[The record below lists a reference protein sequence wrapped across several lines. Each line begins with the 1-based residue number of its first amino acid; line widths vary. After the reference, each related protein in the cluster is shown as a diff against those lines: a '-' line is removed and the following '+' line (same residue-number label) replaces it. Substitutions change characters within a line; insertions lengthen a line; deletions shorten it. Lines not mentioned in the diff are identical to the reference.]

1 MRARLGLWANIV
13 LLLVAVACVAWLSTR
28 WGFVCD
34 WSAGARASLAPAS
47 RGLLAQLP
55 GEIKVTSYAKPDSGL
70 RPTVAAFIA
79 RYQRFKPDMTLAFV
93 DPDADPAATREAGIQ
108 VNGELTITWH
118 DHTLHLTELSDS
130 QFANTLARLARG
142 GERMVAFVTGDGER
156 NAAGKANADLGQFMA
171 ALEQRGLRA
180 LPLNFAQ
187 VGQVP
192 QNTDLVVLASPL
204 ATVGTGAVH
213 ALLDYLARGGNL
225 LWLTEPDPRDLG
237 LKPLARALDIQVLPG
252 MLVDGGGAALGLKD
266 PRVVAVGTYPQ
277 HAITDGFALT
287 TVFPQVAPLAKVA
300 AQGWDIRPILSSGPQ
315 SWNELEP
322 IDNQN
327 QSTIQYDA
335 DAGELKGPLDF
346 GFALTR
352 LSPSP
357 DKREQ
362 RVVVIGDGDFLSN
375 SFLGNAGNAALGR
388 RIFNWLLGDDK
399 LVTLPPRPAPD
410 RHLDL
415 SQTGLTV
422 LAFGLLL
429 VLPLLLLLLTAVM
442 AWRRRRR

>member
-1 MRARLGLWANIV
+1 
-13 LLLVAVACVAWLSTR
+13 
-28 WGFVCD
+28 
-34 WSAGARASLAPAS
+34 SLAPAS

>member
-1 MRARLGLWANIV
+1 MRARLGFWANIV
-13 LLLVAVACVAWLSTR
+13 LLLVAVACGAWLSTR
-28 WGFVCD
+28 WGFVSD
-34 WSAGARASLAPAS
+34 WSAGARASLDPAS
-47 RGLLAQLP
+47 RDLLAQLP

-79 RYQRFKPDMTLAFV
+79 RYQRFKPDISLHFV
-93 DPDADPAATREAGIQ
+93 DPDADPAATRAAGIQ
-108 VNGELTITWH
+108 VNGELTIAWH

-204 ATVGTGAVH
+204 ASVGSGAVQ
-213 ALLDYLARGGNL
+213 ALLDYVARGGNL
-225 LWLTEPDPRDLG
+225 LWLTEPDTRDLG
-237 LKPLARALDIQVLPG
+237 LKPLARALDIDVLPG

-266 PRVVAVGTYPQ
+266 PRVVAVGTYPP

-315 SWNELEP
+315 SWNELQP
-322 IDNQN
+322 IDQQN
-327 QSTIQYDA
+327 TSTIQYDA

-429 VLPLLLLLLTAVM
+429 VLPLLLLLFAAVM

>member
-1 MRARLGLWANIV
+1 
-13 LLLVAVACVAWLSTR
+13 
-28 WGFVCD
+28 
-34 WSAGARASLAPAS
+34 
-47 RGLLAQLP
+47 LLAQLP

-142 GERMVAFVTGDGER
+142 SERMVAFVTGDGER
-156 NAAGKANADLGQFMA
+156 NAAGKANADVGQFMA

-315 SWNELEP
+315 SWNELQP
-322 IDNQN
+322 IDKQN

-429 VLPLLLLLLTAVM
+429 ALPLLLLLFTAVM